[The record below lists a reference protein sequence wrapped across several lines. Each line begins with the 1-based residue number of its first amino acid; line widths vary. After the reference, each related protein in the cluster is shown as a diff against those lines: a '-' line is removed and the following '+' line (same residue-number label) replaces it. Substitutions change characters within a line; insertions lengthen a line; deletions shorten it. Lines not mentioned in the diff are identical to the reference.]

1 MFRKSIATHPVNGYN
16 DKGSKKSFYSIPH
29 YYMPGLNT
37 YSMNNISTS
46 DEAIQ
51 HYSESDL
58 FNLPVPCVKFFEIE
72 SSIVNQI
79 E

>member
-1 MFRKSIATHPVNGYN
+1 MSQKSINSHPVNGYK
-16 DKGSKKSFYSIPH
+16 DKGLKKSFYSIPH

-37 YSMNNISTS
+37 YSMNDISTS

-51 HYSESDL
+51 HYSESDH

-72 SSIVNQI
+72 SSIANQI

>member
-1 MFRKSIATHPVNGYN
+1 MIRKPISIHPVSGYK
-16 DKGSKKSFYSIPH
+16 DKRSKTSFCSIPH

-51 HYSESDL
+51 HYSESHL
-58 FNLPVPCVKFFEIE
+58 FNLPVPCVKFFGIE
-72 SSIVNQI
+72 SSIANQI